1 MINIYTA
8 NIVNSV
14 NIYNL
19 FENIFF
25 YAKQKQA
32 LVDKPDGSEH
42 EVQRSKADS
51 GAAICR
57 NELGFHFQKNLYW
70 LMEIVRLIAACPL
83 LEEREMRGSGLK
95 FELNPPNQ
103 KSLSFRRE
111 TANRN

>member
-32 LVDKPDGSEH
+32 LVDKPDGR
-42 EVQRSKADS
+42 QRTGLSLSK
-51 GAAICR
+51 
-57 NELGFHFQKNLYW
+57 K
-70 LMEIVRLIAACPL
+70 PL
-83 LEEREMRGSGLK
+83 LVNGNGS
-95 FELNPPNQ
+95 
-103 KSLSFRRE
+103 
-111 TANRN
+111 ANCCTPSA